1 LELPH
6 GLRRA
11 LNEELDAAKPRD
23 LGETAAGLS
32 ARYRSSAADH
42 PHSFIQSDD
51 DTLAYAAYRLPAT
64 YAGVAAALA
73 AVQRISPG
81 LLPSSVLDIGAGPGT
96 AAWAA
101 VETFPSLE
109 IVSLVEPDLRM
120 AALGKRLAQFGPP
133 PLRVA
138 RWEQSNI
145 EELPTSPTADLV
157 IAAYVLGEIDES
169 RRTEVLQKLISLA
182 GHVLVLVEPGT
193 PFGYSVILSARALL
207 LGAGRSVV
215 APCPHDDAC
224 PMAGSDWCH
233 FSVRL
238 PRSRIH
244 RQLKAGSLSYED
256 EKFSYVAAEPEPPR
270 RGHSRIVRHPTTR
283 TAMIRLELCAPQG
296 LRTEVVTKRDKAAFR
311 DARDVRWGDEWP
323 VIDFSKPRVDE
334 S

>member
-1 LELPH
+1 
-6 GLRRA
+6 LRRA
-11 LNEELDAAKPRD
+11 LDEELSAARPKA
-23 LGETAAGLS
+23 LGETAARLS
-32 ARYRSSAADH
+32 ARYRSNAAGR
-42 PHSFIQSDD
+42 PFSFVQSDED
-51 DTLAYAAYRLPAT
+51 ALAYAAYRLPAT